1 MGIMGEYKNE
11 IIKGKSF
18 EIGGRIIYPI
28 VQITIQKNNE
38 GSIISAGVNPIAII
52 VEENKERYI
61 LPLNDEKMDLDE
73 NFL

>member
-1 MGIMGEYKNE
+1 MGIMGEYKKE

-18 EIGGRIIYPI
+18 DIDGRIIYPI

-38 GSIISAGVNPIAII
+38 GNIISAGVDPIAII

-61 LPLNDEKMDLDE
+61 LPLTDDKMDLDE